1 MNCILVGLPIWYSL
15 AILVTFS
22 PEIAKALGV
31 VDPIIAGTSVFWFYC
46 GITIGSVANG
56 LFSQMVGSRKLSIGA
71 FLFALILALGYFF
84 HAPILDASAFYTIIF
99 VIGFC
104 TAYWAM
110 MVTVAAEQFGTNL
123 RATVATS
130 VPNFVRGF
138 TVPITMIF
146 ALLKDQFGLGI
157 VEAAE
162 IVGIGVAVIAII
174 SLIGLRETFH
184 VDLDYIETDKKPD
197 KEKT

>member
-1 MNCILVGLPIWYSL
+1 
-15 AILVTFS
+15 
-22 PEIAKALGV
+22 
-31 VDPIIAGTSVFWFYC
+31 
-46 GITIGSVANG
+46 
-56 LFSQMVGSRKLSIGA
+56 
-71 FLFALILALGYFF
+71 
-84 HAPILDASAFYTIIF
+84 
-99 VIGFC
+99 
-104 TAYWAM
+104 
-110 MVTVAAEQFGTNL
+110 
-123 RATVATS
+123 
-130 VPNFVRGF
+130 
-138 TVPITMIF
+138 VPITMVF